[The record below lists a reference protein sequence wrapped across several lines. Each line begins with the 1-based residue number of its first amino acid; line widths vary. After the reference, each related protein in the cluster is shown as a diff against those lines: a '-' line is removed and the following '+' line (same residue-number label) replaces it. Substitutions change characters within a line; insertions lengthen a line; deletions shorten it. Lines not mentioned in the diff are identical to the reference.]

1 MAYSPNALLEH
12 GRDED
17 LRPRYAGF
25 CESCSGA
32 WFDRNELAEYLGL
45 TRDLVDF
52 PNLESQAKS
61 AALACPKCSTA
72 LFEMLFSVQ
81 PDSLIDWCEGCGGT
95 FSNFSEVAKAQSVA
109 ADLESS
115 SVWLKVIQERFFKK
129 RL

>member
-1 MAYSPNALLEH
+1 MHSSSTVEMKTSDHVTL
-12 GRDED
+12 D
-17 LRPRYAGF
+17 F
-25 CESCSGA
+25 CESCSGK

-61 AALACPKCSTA
+61 TALACPKCSTG
-72 LFEMLFSVQ
+72 LLEMPFSVQ
-81 PDSLIDWCEGCGGT
+81 SDLLIDWCEDCGGT
-95 FSNFSEVAKAQSVA
+95 FSDFREVDKAQSVA